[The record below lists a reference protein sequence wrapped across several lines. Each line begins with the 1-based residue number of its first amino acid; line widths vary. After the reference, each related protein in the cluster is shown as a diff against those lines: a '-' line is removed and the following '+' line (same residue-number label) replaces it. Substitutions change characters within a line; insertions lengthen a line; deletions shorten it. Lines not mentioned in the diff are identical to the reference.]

1 MLQGKLDQPI
11 SSPPSPRELN
21 NADMAQHL
29 SQNINTLREE
39 VYKLRAQLL
48 SAQAERKLLFFVVLL
63 VYLNHWKIAII
74 LKPASVYR
82 FLISCL

>member
-21 NADMAQHL
+21 SADMAQHL

-48 SAQAERKLLFFVVLL
+48 SAQAERKFVLL
-63 VYLNHWKIAII
+63 IPPVQFARWAHMHH
-74 LKPASVYR
+74 
-82 FLISCL
+82 FLSLVSELDQKSD